1 MQSMTGFGKA
11 EAADYKTGISFS
23 VEIASVNRKQLDIR
37 PNLPRE
43 FSGLEPLLRRL
54 IGEKVSRGSVMAR
67 VYFTLAEAA
76 ATEAV
81 SINHALLQKLAD
93 QCRAL
98 HNEAGGGSWSISE
111 LLGLPGVIE
120 PVSPDV
126 ESEEVK
132 AAFSQA
138 VTGALNA
145 LVQMRAA
152 EGRSMAEDICLR
164 LDRLTEIVNEIEPLT
179 VDIPESLKQKL
190 LEKMRDADLPV
201 DPDDE
206 RVIKEVVIYSDRSD
220 VSEEITRLRSHFKQ
234 FRGFLEIHDKPV
246 GRSMDFLVQEIFR
259 EINTLGN
266 KANGCE
272 VTPMVVQFKTE
283 LEKIREQVQN
293 IE

>member
-11 EAADYKTGISFS
+11 EATDNKTGISFS

-43 FSGLEPLLRRL
+43 FTGLEPVLRRL
-54 IGEKVSRGSVMAR
+54 VSEKISRGSIMIR
-67 VYFTLAEAA
+67 VFFELAENA

-81 SINHALLQKLAD
+81 NINHALLHKLVD

-98 HNEAGGGSWSISE
+98 HTEAGGGSWSISE

-120 PVSPDV
+120 SVAPDV
-126 ESEEVK
+126 ESEEVMTT
-132 AAFSQA
+132 FTEA
-138 VTGALNA
+138 VTKAVDA
-145 LVQMRAA
+145 LVEMRAA
-152 EGRSMAEDICLR
+152 EGNSMAEDIRER
-164 LDRLTEIVNEIEPLT
+164 LSGLVKIVDCIEPLT
-179 VDIPESLKQKL
+179 AEIPELMKQKL
-190 LEKMRDADLPV
+190 LDKMRDADLPV

-206 RVIKEVVIYSDRSD
+206 RVIKEVVVYSDRSD
-220 VSEEITRLRSHFKQ
+220 VSEEVTRLRSHFKQ
-234 FRGFLEIHDKPV
+234 FDNFLASHGKPI

-266 KANGCE
+266 KGGGCE